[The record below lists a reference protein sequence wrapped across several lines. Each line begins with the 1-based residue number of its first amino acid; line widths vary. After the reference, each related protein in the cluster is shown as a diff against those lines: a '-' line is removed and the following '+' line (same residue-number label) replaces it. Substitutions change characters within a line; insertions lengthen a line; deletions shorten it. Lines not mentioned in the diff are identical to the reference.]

1 MVTINISYGELADRL
16 TILRLKKEMILD
28 PEKRHWIDQELP
40 VLERKWDNALKDA
53 QIKTTDENLEAAKKE
68 IIKLG
73 WINKNL
79 WQIEDQVREYE
90 KLGEFGVP
98 FIHLARQVY
107 QTNDKRYES
116 KQKIDKLLNSFI
128 REQKSYNQ

>member
-79 WQIEDQVREYE
+79 WQIEDQIREYE
-90 KLGEFGVP
+90 KGGEFGVP

-128 REQKSYNQ
+128 REQKSYN

>member
-28 PEKRHWIDQELP
+28 PEKLHWIDQELP

-79 WQIEDQVREYE
+79 WQIEDQIREYE
-90 KLGEFGVP
+90 NEGEFGVP

>member
-79 WQIEDQVREYE
+79 WQIEDQIREYE
-90 KLGEFGVP
+90 KDGEFGVP